1 MNFPTSLPDSYPWR
15 KTAIVASAVA
25 AFELILLV
33 MIALAFL
40 GKPIADDFAERATT
54 SVTSSQPAAETSVAR
69 SAKKKSAAPAPAAK
83 RSREETSVLVLNG
96 NGASGAASEKADLVR
111 TKSYII
117 AGTANAPRMDFT
129 ESVVMFRPG
138 YRAEAHRFAKDFG
151 IKRVSPLDGLS
162 PSDLQ
167 GAHVV
172 FIVGES

>member
-1 MNFPTSLPDSYPWR
+1 MNFPTSLPESYPWR

-33 MIALAFL
+33 MIVLAFL
-40 GKPIADDFAERATT
+40 GKPIADDFGDRAKT
-54 SVTSSQPAAETSVAR
+54 SLTRSQSAAETTAAPA
-69 SAKKKSAAPAPAAK
+69 AKKKSPPPTPRAK
-83 RSREETSVLVLNG
+83 LSREETSVLVLNG
-96 NGASGAASEKADLVR
+96 NGASGAASEKADLVQ

-117 AGTANAPRMDFT
+117 AGTANAPRTDFT

-138 YRAEAHRFAKDFG
+138 YRAEADRFAKDFG

-172 FIVGES
+172 LIVGEN